1 MKIYTKTGDQGNT
14 SLFDGARVPK
24 HHQRIEAYGT
34 LDELNAYIG
43 LLMSQ
48 GIAQEYKKQLGTIQN
63 ELFVLGAQLAN
74 PQEESAAKSRKTPTI
89 QPEHITALEN
99 AIDQMNE
106 VLPPMTHF
114 ILPGGHSI
122 VSYCHIART
131 ICRRGERRA
140 TLLAENHS
148 VPPLVIQYLNR
159 LSDYLFVLA
168 RKLTFDL
175 GIEEV
180 KWMPEG

>member
-1 MKIYTKTGDQGNT
+1 M
-14 SLFDGARVPK
+14 PK
-24 HHQRIEAYGT
+24 HHPRIEAYGT
-34 LDELNAYIG
+34 LEELNAYIG

-48 GIAQEYKKQLGTIQN
+48 GNAQEYKKQLAAIQN

-89 QPEHITALEN
+89 QPEHITALET

-106 VLPPMTHF
+106 ILPPMTHF

-131 ICRRGERRA
+131 VCRRGERRA

>member
-1 MKIYTKTGDQGNT
+1 
-14 SLFDGARVPK
+14 
-24 HHQRIEAYGT
+24 
-34 LDELNAYIG
+34 
-43 LLMSQ
+43 MSQ
-48 GIAQEYKKQLGTIQN
+48 GIAQEYKKQLGAIQN

-74 PQEESAAKSRKTPTI
+74 PQDESAKSSRKTPAI
-89 QPEHITALEN
+89 EPQHITALEL

-106 VLPPMTHF
+106 TLPAMTHF
-114 ILPGGHSI
+114 ILPGGHTI

-140 TLLAENHS
+140 TLLAEHQN

-168 RKLTFDL
+168 RKLTSDL
-175 GIEEV
+175 GVEEI
-180 KWMPEG
+180 KWEPPQ

>member
-14 SLFDGARVPK
+14 SLFDGQRVPK

-48 GIAQEYKKQLGTIQN
+48 GIAQEYKKQLGAIQN

-74 PQEESAAKSRKTPTI
+74 PQEESTQSSRKTPAI
-89 QPEHITALEN
+89 EPEHITALET
-99 AIDQMNE
+99 AIDQMNT
-106 VLPPMTHF
+106 VLPAMTHF
-114 ILPGGHSI
+114 ILPGGHTI

-131 ICRRGERRA
+131 VCRRAERRA
-140 TLLAENHS
+140 TLLSENHN
-148 VPPLVIQYLNR
+148 VPSQVIQYLNR

-175 GIEEV
+175 GVEEV
-180 KWMPEG
+180 KWEPEH